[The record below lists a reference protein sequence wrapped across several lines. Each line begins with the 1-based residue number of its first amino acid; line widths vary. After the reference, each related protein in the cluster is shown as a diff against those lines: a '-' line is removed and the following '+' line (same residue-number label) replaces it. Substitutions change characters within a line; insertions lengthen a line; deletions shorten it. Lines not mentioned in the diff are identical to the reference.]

1 MKGRT
6 LVLAPGCRLYAGLP
20 KQQLKS
26 ALSRARR
33 VALHAGHYANFS
45 EGAIDQLLRQRL
57 QSSQL
62 SQLLI
67 VTQKLESEAGL
78 AFGNMLRP
86 ESTEAEIL
94 EEYRVSQHWSNQ
106 LAASAPLLLLDDQL
120 FVGHYAHSPHL
131 APLGLWLKLDS
142 RELGLPPAGL
152 WQRMQGRTK
161 VAATPWQQALY
172 RYADELAQVLKQAG
186 SQA

>member
-1 MKGRT
+1 MPAT
-6 LVLAPGCRLYAGLP
+6 MPISA
-20 KQQLKS
+20 KS
-26 ALSRARR
+26 
-33 VALHAGHYANFS
+33 
-45 EGAIDQLLRQRL
+45 IDQLLRQRL

-78 AFGNMLRP
+78 AFGKMLRP

-106 LAASAPLLLLDDQL
+106 LAASWPEQVTAVSSKLAASAPLLLLDDQL

-131 APLGLWLKLDS
+131 APLDCGSSWTAASWGCHRRAYGKECKAVPRS
-142 RELGLPPAGL
+142 LPRPGN
-152 WQRMQGRTK
+152 RPCI
-161 VAATPWQQALY
+161 ATPMSWH
-172 RYADELAQVLKQAG
+172 KC
-186 SQA
+186 